1 MYYIWFFFFQTPK
14 PSVRFENIRNSS
26 AEKISLLRRNPLS
39 IPNTDYIQMML
50 ELSKEQGFEV
60 TYFDIG
66 KKTHTHT
73 TLVAKKQGAL
83 HSANVNPGFPHSR
96 KHQ

>member
-1 MYYIWFFFFQTPK
+1 MQTPK
-14 PSVRFENIRNSS
+14 PSVRFENLRSS
-26 AEKISLLRRNPLS
+26 TAETIGLLRRNPLS

-66 KKTHTHT
+66 RKSHS
-73 TLVAKKQGAL
+73 TLAL
-83 HSANVNPGFPHSR
+83 LRLLGYRALCFSQLGQEKCYTGSNT
-96 KHQ
+96 Q